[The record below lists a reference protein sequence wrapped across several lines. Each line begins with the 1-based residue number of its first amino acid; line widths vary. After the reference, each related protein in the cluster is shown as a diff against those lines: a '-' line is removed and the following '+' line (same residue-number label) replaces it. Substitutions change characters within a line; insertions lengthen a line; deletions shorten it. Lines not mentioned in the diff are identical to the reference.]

1 MSLSPSP
8 SLDCV
13 FNPRR
18 VALVGASPHPG
29 KVGNLLWRNL
39 ASFDGEVIPVTPS
52 VEEVGGAAAADSLG
66 EIEGEVDL
74 AVVAVPARAVPEV
87 ARAASAKGVGAMVVL
102 AGGFAE
108 TGPEGAALQEELM
121 RAAGRVRVVGP
132 NCFGVLNPARGLNAS
147 LTEPDREAPAAGPG
161 GIALITQTGAYGMA
175 LHTRARDDR
184 IRFGKIFSSGNKA
197 DIADHEVVEYL
208 RTDPDTT
215 VICLILESIPA
226 GRELAEAIRRTTP
239 GKPVIVFKTGIS
251 RDGARAARSHT
262 GSLAADGRIYRAAM
276 EQAGALTVRS
286 GLEMLDAAQVLSSQP
301 PPGGARAAV
310 ITNSGGMGVELADL
324 LHAAG
329 VETPPLSRPL
339 REAIAARLPPFAAA
353 GNPVDMTP
361 VWSRFAELYP
371 WLMETLARS
380 GEADMVIPVLLERA
394 AADRETLAA
403 VAAAAQRLREE
414 GVNVPVY
421 GCWAGP
427 RAIRSRADPLQE
439 AGLPCLEW
447 PERTARAAGH
457 AVRYGLRK
465 PPPPA
470 PPPRPRPDSRSFPP
484 GPLPALP
491 AADLLREYGVAAAPV
506 FLCDSAAAA
515 RRALSEIIGKSRKS
529 GTGEPMV
536 MKTADPGIA
545 HRTEAG
551 GVRLGLRSPEEAEA
565 AFREL
570 AGEYGAALAQPQLS
584 GVEMAAGAWR
594 DPSFGPVVMAATGGT
609 RLELWEDV
617 VFALAPVGEAEAAGM
632 IEKLRGHRL
641 LAGYRGEPP
650 ADASG
655 LAAAVAAV
663 SRLAADRPDIIE
675 IDLNPVMVNR
685 HGAVAADWKIT
696 FGETSETTE
705 EKRT

>member
-1 MSLSPSP
+1 M

-39 ASFDGEVIPVTPS
+39 SSFDGEVIPVTPS
-52 VEEVGGAAAADSLG
+52 AETVGGVAAAASLE

-74 AVVAVPARAVPEV
+74 AVVAVPARAVPDV
-87 ARAASAKGVGAMVVL
+87 ARAASAKGVGAMAVL

-108 TGPEGAALQEELM
+108 TGPDGAALQEDLI
-121 RAAGRVRVVGP
+121 RAAGKVRVVGP

-147 LTEPDREAPAAGPG
+147 LTAPDREDPAARPG
-161 GIALITQTGAYGMA
+161 DIALVTQTGAYGMA

-208 RTDPDTT
+208 RTDPDTK

-226 GRELAEAIRRTTP
+226 GRELAEVIRNTSP
-239 GKPVIVFKTGIS
+239 GKPVIVFKTGVS

-262 GSLAADGRIYRAAM
+262 GSLAADQKIYQAAM
-276 EQAGALTVRS
+276 EQAGALAVHS
-286 GLEMLDAAQVLSSQP
+286 GLEMLDAAQALSSQP

-310 ITNSGGMGVELADL
+310 ITNSGGMGVELTDL

-329 VETPPLSRPL
+329 VETPSLSLPL
-339 REAIAARLPPFAAA
+339 RETIASRLPPFAAA

-361 VWSRFAELYP
+361 VWPRFAELYP
-371 WLMETLARS
+371 WLLETLARS
-380 GEADMVIPVLLERA
+380 GEVDLVIPILLERA
-394 AADRETLAA
+394 AADRETLQA
-403 VAAAAQRLREE
+403 VLAAAQRLRDE

-427 RAIRSRADPLQE
+427 RAIRDHADPLQE
-439 AGLPCLEW
+439 AGIPCLEW
-447 PERTARAAGH
+447 PERTARAAGR
-457 AVRYGLRK
+457 AVRYALRK
-465 PPPPA
+465 PPPPYSP
-470 PPPRPRPDSRSFPP
+470 PPPRPASRPYPP

-491 AADLLREYGVAAAPV
+491 AADLLQEYGVATAPV
-506 FLCDSAAAA
+506 FLCSSAAEA
-515 RRALSEIIGKSRKS
+515 RRALSEIS
-529 GTGEPMV
+529 GIYENSGAGEPMV

-551 GVRLGLRSPEEAEA
+551 GVRTGLRRPEEAEA

-570 AGEYGAALAQPQLS
+570 AGEYGATLAQPQLS
-584 GVEMAAGAWR
+584 GVEMAAGALR

-617 VFALAPVGEAEAAGM
+617 VFALAPVGEAEAMGM
-632 IEKLRGHRL
+632 IEKLRGSRL
-641 LAGYRGEPP
+641 LAGYRGAPP

-655 LAAAVAAV
+655 FAAAVAAV

-685 HGAVAADWKIT
+685 RGAVAVDWKIT
-696 FGETSETTE
+696 VGETNETNESTE
-705 EKRT
+705 ERSA